1 MKKLFTAAVLATL
14 CGLGV
19 WLFASPPAQAPEV
32 TFSTLSGKQLQMSA
46 LRGKVILVKFW
57 ATSCVTCVAQMP
69 DNMDNFNTYHTKG
82 FEVVAVAMQYDPA
95 NYVINFVETRKIPFT
110 VALDTRGQ
118 VAQAFGEVKLTP
130 TQKTAPRRF
139 HRRNLLRANRT
150 APRPRPPSATCR
162 RSCQNG
168 CPVILTRS
176 RQR

>member
-1 MKKLFTAAVLATL
+1 MKKLFAAAVLATL

-32 TFSTLSGKQLQMSA
+32 TFSTLSGKQLQMSE

-130 TQKTAPRRF
+130 TAFLIDKNGKILKRYLGEYDKAEFRRT
-139 HRRNLLRANRT
+139 LEKALA
-150 APRPRPPSATCR
+150 
-162 RSCQNG
+162 G
-168 CPVILTRS
+168 
-176 RQR
+176 

>member
-1 MKKLFTAAVLATL
+1 MKKLFAAAVLATL

-130 TQKTAPRRF
+130 TAFLIDKNGKILKRYLGEYDKAEFRRT
-139 HRRNLLRANRT
+139 LEKALA
-150 APRPRPPSATCR
+150 S
-162 RSCQNG
+162 
-168 CPVILTRS
+168 
-176 RQR
+176 

>member
-19 WLFASPPAQAPEV
+19 WLFASPPTQAPEV
-32 TFSTLSGKQLQMSA
+32 TFSTLSGKQLQMSE

-118 VAQAFGEVKLTP
+118 VAQAFGDVKLTP
-130 TQKTAPRRF
+130 TAFLIDKNGKILKRYLGEYDKAEFRRT
-139 HRRNLLRANRT
+139 LEKALA
-150 APRPRPPSATCR
+150 S
-162 RSCQNG
+162 
-168 CPVILTRS
+168 
-176 RQR
+176 

>member
-32 TFSTLSGKQLQMSA
+32 TFSTLSGKQLQMSE

-130 TQKTAPRRF
+130 TAFLIDKNGKILKRYLGEYDKAEFRRT
-139 HRRNLLRANRT
+139 LEKALA
-150 APRPRPPSATCR
+150 
-162 RSCQNG
+162 G
-168 CPVILTRS
+168 
-176 RQR
+176 

>member
-118 VAQAFGEVKLTP
+118 VAQAFGDVKLTP
-130 TQKTAPRRF
+130 TAFLIDKNGKILKRYLGEYDKAEFRRT
-139 HRRNLLRANRT
+139 LEKALA
-150 APRPRPPSATCR
+150 S
-162 RSCQNG
+162 
-168 CPVILTRS
+168 
-176 RQR
+176 

>member
-1 MKKLFTAAVLATL
+1 MKKLFAAAVLATL

-32 TFSTLSGKQLQMSA
+32 TFSTLSGKQLQMSE

-95 NYVINFVETRKIPFT
+95 NYVINFVETHKIPFT

-130 TQKTAPRRF
+130 TAFLIDKNGKILKRYLGEYDKAEFRRT
-139 HRRNLLRANRT
+139 LEKALA
-150 APRPRPPSATCR
+150 
-162 RSCQNG
+162 G
-168 CPVILTRS
+168 
-176 RQR
+176 

>member
-82 FEVVAVAMQYDPA
+82 FEVVAVAMLYDPA

-130 TQKTAPRRF
+130 TAFLIDKNGKILKRYLGEYDKAEFRRT
-139 HRRNLLRANRT
+139 LEKALA
-150 APRPRPPSATCR
+150 S
-162 RSCQNG
+162 
-168 CPVILTRS
+168 
-176 RQR
+176 